1 MAVSIVA
8 TGDSTCELRE
18 ATVSCSAVFPVP
30 ISKPALVALLRSLLA
45 NADARDVTS
54 GAVMVDRM
62 RDGPRV
68 HVGSGN
74 FAIRYHDACPLVLEG

>member
-1 MAVSIVA
+1 
-8 TGDSTCELRE
+8 
-18 ATVSCSAVFPVP
+18 
-30 ISKPALVALLRSLLA
+30 LLRSLLA
-45 NADARDVTS
+45 DADARDVTS